1 MQCPALQSVVT
12 DCNGVAEPKLKSG
25 DSRYTRR
32 MHYDAEQLAEFLR
45 RSGTVTVLTGAG
57 VSAASGIPE
66 YRDRDGNWKHAKP
79 VQFAD
84 FLNSA
89 AVRRRYWA
97 RSFAGWNRI
106 RRAVPNGAHRALAR
120 LEQLGICHH
129 LVTQNVDGLHQ
140 RAGQERVTDLHGRL
154 DAVTC
159 LACGARV
166 DRERWQS
173 GLEAANPGWDDRV
186 AAIKPDGDVELV
198 AGDEQSFVVPPCRR
212 CGGIM
217 KPDVVFFGE
226 SVPRE
231 RVDTVSGA
239 IGNSGALL
247 VVGSSLMVFSGF
259 RFARLALE
267 TGKPVAIVN
276 EGRTRADD
284 MATLKIEAD
293 CGATLQDALQHI
305 ETGALAAGQDR

>member
-1 MQCPALQSVVT
+1 MHT
-12 DCNGVAEPKLKSG
+12 NG
-25 DSRYTRR
+25 
-32 MHYDAEQLAEFLR
+32 EQLAEFLR
-45 RSGTVTVLTGAG
+45 RSGTVAVLTGAG
-57 VSAASGIPE
+57 VSSASGIPE

-84 FLNSA
+84 FRASA

-106 RRAVPNGAHRALAR
+106 LKAMPNDAHRALAR
-120 LEQLGICHH
+120 LEQLGICAH

-140 RAGQERVTDLHGRL
+140 RAGHSRVTDLHGRL
-154 DAVTC
+154 DAVSC
-159 LACGARV
+159 LQCGQRV

-173 GLEAANPGWDDRV
+173 GLASANPDWDDRV

-198 AGDEQSFVVPPCRR
+198 AGDEQRFVVPPCGE

-231 RVDTVSGA
+231 RVDTVTGA
-239 IGNSGALL
+239 IRNAGALL
-247 VVGSSLMVFSGF
+247 IVGSSLMVFSGF

-267 TGKPVAIVN
+267 TGKPIAIVN

-293 CGATLQDALQHI
+293 CGATLQDALQCI
-305 ETGALAAGQDR
+305 GTGAVAAGQGR

>member
-1 MQCPALQSVVT
+1 MRS
-12 DCNGVAEPKLKSG
+12 DGES
-25 DSRYTRR
+25 
-32 MHYDAEQLAEFLR
+32 LADFLR
-45 RSGTVTVLTGAG
+45 RAGTVTVLTGAG
-57 VSAASGIPE
+57 VSSASGIPE
-66 YRDRDGNWKHAKP
+66 YRDRNGNWKHAKP

-84 FLNSA
+84 FRNSA

-106 RRAVPNGAHRALAR
+106 QTAVPNAAHRALAR
-120 LEQLGICHH
+120 LEQLGVCRH

-140 RAGQERVTDLHGRL
+140 RAGQRRVTDLHGRL
-154 DAVTC
+154 DAVMC
-159 LACGARV
+159 LQCGHRI
-166 DRERWQS
+166 DRQRWQS
-173 GLEAANPGWDDRV
+173 GLASANPGWDDRV
-186 AAIKPDGDVELV
+186 ATIKPDGDVELV
-198 AGDEQSFVVPPCRR
+198 AGDERSFVVPSCKL

-226 SVPRE
+226 SVPRD
-231 RVDTVSGA
+231 RVDTARDAIAGSG
-239 IGNSGALL
+239 GLL

-284 MATLKIEAD
+284 MAALKIEAD
-293 CGATLQDALQHI
+293 GGNTLHTALQHI
-305 ETGALAAGQDR
+305 DTGVVAAGQVR